1 MAPDLIGNLLV
12 RFLDGKNTIKGLI
25 VETEAYSEEEES
37 CHGHNKRTKSNNPL
51 FGEPGTIYIYKSY
64 GLHHCFNLVT
74 DRNNFAS
81 GVLIRAIEIEDE
93 GERYA
98 SGPGL
103 VSRSLKIGLNFN
115 SLKIYSNK
123 YLRLY
128 DCGFKFN
135 DGDIINTKRIGI
147 TKSKELN
154 WRWYLKHSRSVSK
167 RKKGDKTPQKE
178 LFPKFSLK
186 KT

>member
-1 MAPDLIGNLLV
+1 M
-12 RFLDGKNTIKGLI
+12 
-25 VETEAYSEEEES
+25 
-37 CHGHNKRTKSNNPL
+37 
-51 FGEPGTIYIYKSY
+51 YIYKSY
-64 GLHHCFNLVT
+64 GLHHCLNLVT

-115 SLKIYSNK
+115 SLKIYANK

-128 DCGFKFN
+128 DCGFQFN
-135 DGDIINTKRIGI
+135 DADIINTKRIVSSAP
-147 TKSKELN
+147 TNLQ
-154 WRWYLKHSRSVSK
+154 LKVLTMCRAFCLIEIH
-167 RKKGDKTPQKE
+167 DK
-178 LFPKFSLK
+178 LYHNLS
-186 KT
+186 